1 VSMATPNPVAHCPN
15 HALYL
20 VGYGPATPMLWGRGA
35 GSSAVKVPLEVALDL
50 LSEAKIIRSAR
61 H

>member
-1 VSMATPNPVAHCPN
+1 
-15 HALYL
+15 
-20 VGYGPATPMLWGRGA
+20 MLWGRGA